1 MAKVGTVLN
10 VTTKDTE
17 GKIKESTITYANP
30 EASDADLKKFV
41 KAMNNLSD
49 DTLKNLQRAVTS
61 NIDLT
66 DDENP

>member
-30 EASDADLKKFV
+30 EASDADLKNFV